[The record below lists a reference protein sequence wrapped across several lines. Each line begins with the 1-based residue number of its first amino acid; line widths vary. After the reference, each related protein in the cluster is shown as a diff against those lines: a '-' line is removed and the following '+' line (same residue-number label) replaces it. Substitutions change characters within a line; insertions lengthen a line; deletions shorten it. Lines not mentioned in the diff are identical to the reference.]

1 MPYFETSDGA
11 KIHYEEQGVGQPLVL
26 VHGWTCSGVFW
37 QRNVPALAKNFRV
50 ITPDLRGH
58 GDSSKIL
65 QGHTV
70 AQYARD
76 IRELTEH
83 LSLSDIT
90 LVGWSLAGP
99 VVLSYWKQF
108 AQDSRLRA
116 IGLVDITTA
125 PFRPDTWNSHSLK
138 NNNLQGMHA
147 TFAAYLANPGA
158 FAASFTHKM
167 FKNERAPESDVE
179 WIVRELGKTPPWIA
193 VAAYSDYLMSDY
205 THVLPTITVP
215 VAVFAGDSGIFKSGI
230 DQGRHLAGLAKQAPE
245 TAFFP
250 YEEAGHMLF
259 YEQPEKFNAELTC
272 LMQRGR

>member
-1 MPYFETSDGA
+1 MLE
-11 KIHYEEQGVGQPLVL
+11 
-26 VHGWTCSGVFW
+26 
-37 QRNVPALAKNFRV
+37 LAKNYRV
-50 ITPDLRGH
+50 VTPDLRGH
-58 GDSSKIL
+58 GHSSKIL

-76 IRELTEH
+76 IRELVEH
-83 LSLSDIT
+83 LSLRDIT

-108 AQDSRLRA
+108 FQYSRLRA

-125 PFRPDTWNSHSLK
+125 PLRPDGWNSHSLK
-138 NNNLQGMHA
+138 NHNLEGMHA
-147 TFAAYLANPGA
+147 TFASYLANPGA

-167 FKNERAPESDVE
+167 FKNERATDSDVE

-193 VAAYSDYLMSDY
+193 IAVYSDYLMSDY

-230 DQGRHLAGLAKQAPE
+230 DQGRHLANLASQAPE
-245 TAFFP
+245 SAFFP
-250 YEEAGHMLF
+250 YPEAGHMLF
-259 YEQPEKFNAELTC
+259 YEQPEKFNAELTGF
-272 LMQRGR
+272 LQRGR